1 MTTRTG
7 LKVLA
12 FSVVFIS
19 LPVLAQ
25 EKSASSLGG
34 PGCGDPTV
42 KFEVKTDKGDH
53 PTQADAGKALVYFIE
68 DDSNF
73 GSFPKPTARAGI
85 DGKWVGATHGNSYL
99 FITVEPG
106 VHHLCASWQTTVVV
120 GKGHMTSAAHFT
132 AEAGGVYYFEVKDKL
147 FVGDSS
153 SVTDMS
159 LTPLDS
165 DEGQVLA
172 EKYSLSTSHE
182 KK

>member
-1 MTTRTG
+1 MTTITG

-12 FSVVFIS
+12 LSVVLVS

-25 EKSASSLGG
+25 DKGASSLGG
-34 PGCGDPTV
+34 PGCGDPAA

-53 PTQADAGKALVYFIE
+53 PTQAEAGKALVYFVE

-73 GSFPKPTARAGI
+73 GSFPKPTARAGV

-99 FITVEPG
+99 FFAVDPG
-106 VHHLCASWQTTVVV
+106 VHHLCASWQKTVIL
-120 GKGHMTSAAHFT
+120 GRGHMTSAAHFT
-132 AEAGGVYYFEVKDKL
+132 AEAGGVYYFEIKDK
-147 FVGDSS
+147 FIRGDTSAI
-153 SVTDMS
+153 TDLS

-172 EKYSLSTSHE
+172 EKYSLSTSHA